1 MKKMENK
8 LKLLLSAVILLL
20 VLFNVVAFAV
30 PFTNHY
36 NALFWTSYMTV
47 IASMVAVF
55 FFIAIPLNVDHYK
68 NNETIN
74 KITLFSC
81 LFILLQTGL
90 GILFMAL
97 TVELWIGIIVLV
109 TVLVVML
116 FLNIFV
122 LIQAPKEETED

>member
-1 MKKMENK
+1 MENK

-30 PFTNHY
+30 PFANHY
-36 NALFWTSYMTV
+36 NALFWTSYITV
-47 IASMVAVF
+47 IVSMIAVV
-55 FFIAIPLNVDHYK
+55 FFIAIPLNVAYYK
-68 NNETIN
+68 NNDTVN

-81 LFILLQTGL
+81 LFIILQAGL

-97 TVELWIGIIVLV
+97 TIELWIGIIVLA
-109 TVLVVML
+109 TVLIVML

-122 LIQAPKEETED
+122 LIQTPKEETEE